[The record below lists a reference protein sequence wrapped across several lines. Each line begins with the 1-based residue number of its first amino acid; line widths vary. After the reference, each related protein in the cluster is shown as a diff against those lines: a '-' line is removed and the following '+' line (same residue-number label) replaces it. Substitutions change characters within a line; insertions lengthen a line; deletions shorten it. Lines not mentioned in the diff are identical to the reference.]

1 MLKPPKMRQLSDTIG
16 RMSIPN
22 RSLSHNPTP
31 EYINTLM
38 QRIGKS
44 QVWVADRTGIS
55 RRRIQYMLVGSKVFS
70 GETQSVTMTYPEQFI
85 LESLADAGEAFAKS

>member
-1 MLKPPKMRQLSDTIG
+1 MKTPIMRQLSDTMQ

-22 RSLSHNPTP
+22 REALHNPTP
-31 EYINTLM
+31 EYINSLM

-55 RRRIQYMLVGSKVFS
+55 RRRIQYMLVGSKVFA
-70 GETQSVTMTYPEQFI
+70 GETQEVTMTYPEQFI
-85 LESLADAGEAFAKS
+85 LEALADAGEAFAKPK

>member
-1 MLKPPKMRQLSDTIG
+1 MLKPPKMRPLSDTIK

-55 RRRIQYMLVGSKVFS
+55 RRRIQYMLVGSKVFA
-70 GETQSVTMTYPEQFI
+70 GETQVVIMTYPEQFI
-85 LESLADAGEAFAKS
+85 LESLADAGEVFSK